1 MESII
6 IGIIVGFFFIIVI
19 LNLFEKI
26 LPYPPLMRYLIA
38 FFIVGVSTFLALS
51 IDKEWKEEI
60 EKERLAKKVEF
71 VVEKKE
77 KVSNFLYDEYYLK
90 SNKGIISVDKID
102 YYNFEK
108 GDTLIIKEKE
118 LNKSATILD
127 YRKVKK

>member
-6 IGIIVGFFFIIVI
+6 IGIILGFFLIIA
-19 LNLFEKI
+19 LLKFFEEI
-26 LPYPPLMRYLIA
+26 LPNPLIRYLIA
-38 FFIVGVSTFLALS
+38 FFIVGISFFLAFS
-51 IDKEWKEEI
+51 IDKERKEEI
-60 EKERLAKKVEF
+60 EKERLAKKIEF

-77 KVSNFLYDEYYLK
+77 KVSNFLYNDYYLK

-118 LNKSATILD
+118 LNKSANILD

>member
-6 IGIIVGFFFIIVI
+6 IGIIVGFLFIIVI
-19 LNLFEKI
+19 LSFLETI
-26 LPYPPLMRYLIA
+26 LPNPLIRYLIA
-38 FFIVGVSTFLALS
+38 FFIVGVSFFLAFS

-60 EKERLAKKVEF
+60 EKERLAKKIEF

-77 KVSNFLYDEYYLK
+77 KVSNFLYNDYYLK